1 MVDADPAVIASNSPT
16 LTFAGTQVGVVLGT
30 AAYMSPE
37 QAKGRVADRRSDVW
51 AFGCVVFE
59 MLTGKRVFEGEDVS
73 EILAAVLRAEPDW
86 NALPPDLPPGIRI
99 LLKRCL
105 ERDRSARIPEVSTVR
120 FMLHDALVQPQA
132 ADTTPIVAPPLRPL
146 WTRALPVALISI
158 VTGALG
164 VTAAWYLKPS
174 PSPKVTRFAVSM
186 PDAKLALTGIGRHTV
201 AISPDG
207 SRMVLVVANR
217 LYVRSM
223 TEFEAKPITGAEA
236 AGSVTEPAFSPDGQS
251 VAFFATSDNTI
262 KRVAVSGGAPFTVC
276 PATNPYGINWDETGI
291 VFGQND
297 EKAVLRVSPNSG
309 TPETLV
315 TLKDP
320 ERAHGPQ
327 MLPGGTHVLFTLA
340 TNQASDRWDKA
351 DIVVQSLKSGE
362 RKRLV
367 TGGTDA
373 RYLPTGHIV
382 YVLGGTLF
390 AVAFDAG
397 RLEVKGGPVPVVEG
411 VRRAPAQTSGAAHY
425 SVSASGSLIYV
436 PGPASQAASLM
447 DIVIGDSKGGLEL
460 LKLPSGP
467 YEAPRMSPNGNRV
480 TFGTD
485 DGKEAVVWTF
495 EVAGTSAMQRLTF
508 GSNNRFPVWSP
519 DSKRVTFQSDREK
532 DLGIF
537 WQLADGTGAA
547 ERLTRANPGE
557 SHEPVSWSPSANQ
570 VLLFDVRKG
579 NDVTLWMLSLPDMK
593 VAPFGGV
600 HSTGSPTGA
609 VFSPDG
615 RWVAYTSTEVGKT
628 TVYVQPFPATGAKYE
643 VLARGG
649 DNPHEAMWSAD
660 GNELFY
666 TSRPG
671 GFESVTVVKK
681 PVFAFGNPVI
691 VPRLFVLG
699 PPAARRAYDVTPGG
713 KFLGLATPGTATTP
727 GTNTQY
733 QTILVVLNWFEELK
747 QRVPR

>member
-1 MVDADPAVIASNSPT
+1 
-16 LTFAGTQVGVVLGT
+16 
-30 AAYMSPE
+30 
-37 QAKGRVADRRSDVW
+37 
-51 AFGCVVFE
+51 
-59 MLTGKRVFEGEDVS
+59 
-73 EILAAVLRAEPDW
+73 
-86 NALPPDLPPGIRI
+86 
-99 LLKRCL
+99 
-105 ERDRSARIPEVSTVR
+105 
-120 FMLHDALVQPQA
+120 
-132 ADTTPIVAPPLRPL
+132 
-146 WTRALPVALISI
+146 
-158 VTGALG
+158 
-164 VTAAWYLKPS
+164 
-174 PSPKVTRFAVSM
+174 
-186 PDAKLALTGIGRHTV
+186 
-201 AISPDG
+201 
-207 SRMVLVVANR
+207 
-217 LYVRSM
+217 
-223 TEFEAKPITGAEA
+223 
-236 AGSVTEPAFSPDGQS
+236 
-251 VAFFATSDNTI
+251 
-262 KRVAVSGGAPFTVC
+262 
-276 PATNPYGINWDETGI
+276 
-291 VFGQND
+291 
-297 EKAVLRVSPNSG
+297 LRVSPNSG

-340 TNQASDRWDKA
+340 TSQVSDRWDKA

-519 DSKRVTFQSDREK
+519 DSKRVSFQSDREK

-547 ERLTRANPGE
+547 ERLTRASPGE
-557 SHEPVSWSPSANQ
+557 SHEPVSWSPSPNQ

-579 NDVTLWMLSLPDMK
+579 NDVTLWMLSLSDRK

-615 RWVAYTSTEVGKT
+615 RWVAYTSTEAGKT

-649 DNPHEAMWSAD
+649 DNPHEAMWSTD

-681 PVFAFGNPVI
+681 PIFAFGNPVI
-691 VPRLFVLG
+691 VPRSFVLG